1 MTSDGAIN
9 IGICREVMGCLEFL
23 RGKVCPFMGIKKKE
37 KSIDFSFFWCP
48 GQDSNLHE
56 LMLTT
61 PSK

>member
-9 IGICREVMGCLEFL
+9 IGIRREGEGMIGVLL
-23 RGKVCPFMGIKKKE
+23 GKVAPRAQKKE